1 MRCCINTSTLVTL
14 TPTSDKETLKVTS
27 NTSLLVTVS
36 VTIEME
42 MTTMQY
48 KRGFKLVSVADD
60 NTYWSWG
67 PPISGAVEYKIGE
80 WTVPLPENGPLALFD
95 NMDNLLR
102 FFDPYEWKYDRV
114 FEVEYISSTERV
126 LWVDPKYMYLPETE
140 KVMKVGLSAGTVLAS
155 QIRLLQEIQV
165 R

>member
-1 MRCCINTSTLVTL
+1 MRYCINTSNLMTL

-67 PPISGAVEYKIGE
+67 SPISGAVEYKIGE

-102 FFDPYEWKYDRV
+102 FFDPYGWKYNRV
-114 FEVEYISSTERV
+114 FKAEYISSTERV
-126 LWVDPKYMYLPETE
+126 LWIDHKYMYLSTTK
-140 KVMKVGLSAGTVLAS
+140 KVTRVGLPVGTMLAS
-155 QIRLLQEIQV
+155 CVRLLELSS
-165 R
+165 